1 MILAID
7 VGNTNIVLGCMDAD
21 TGKLHFTARL
31 ASDRLKTSDE
41 YAAVMR
47 NMIILNQ
54 VERHSIEGGI
64 ISSVVPPLTVTMKDA
79 VRQLCGRESLVVGA
93 GLKTGLNI
101 VMDNPAQLGSDLV
114 TDAVAAVA
122 EYPKPIL
129 IFDLGTATTLSVVD
143 GKGSYIG
150 GMIMPGISLSL
161 EALSSRT
168 SQLPHINLEG
178 PKRLIG
184 TNTVDCMKSG
194 IVYGSA
200 AMLDGMIARVTRE
213 LGEKPTVVAT
223 GGLAPHITKYCE
235 SEIICDNT
243 LILKGLRI
251 LYNKNKA

>member
-1 MILAID
+1 M
-7 VGNTNIVLGCMDAD
+7 
-21 TGKLHFTARL
+21 
-31 ASDRLKTSDE
+31 
-41 YAAVMR
+41 
-47 NMIILNQ
+47 
-54 VERHSIEGGI
+54 
-64 ISSVVPPLTVTMKDA
+64 
-79 VRQLCGRESLVVGA
+79 VGA

-143 GKGSYIG
+143 GKGQLHRRHDHAPVSRF
-150 GMIMPGISLSL
+150 PL

-168 SQLPHINLEG
+168 SQLPHISLEG

-200 AMLDGMIARVTRE
+200 RHARR
-213 LGEKPTVVAT
+213 P
-223 GGLAPHITKYCE
+223 
-235 SEIICDNT
+235 
-243 LILKGLRI
+243 
-251 LYNKNKA
+251 